1 MRGVYCAGGA
11 RGVPVAGQ
19 RIQIS
24 PAPALLS
31 PLSAPCQV
39 PGALSPEECAEFIA
53 QAERVGFQWQGSG
66 GPAKGEAY
74 RDNHRISVEDNEL
87 AGESGRRKRRD
98 EEGIG
103 KSTHLW
109 DRLAPVL
116 QPLQAGNRKAVRLNP
131 NMRVYRYSRGQQFGA
146 HIDESVTVAGGGRT
160 EYTLL
165 VYLSGAPST
174 WEGREE
180 WEEGEGYRE
189 EGEEQGEGGVG
200 AEGDG
205 EEKGERDGEGAV
217 GEGAKEGDGG
227 EGRWRRE
234 KGVAGGRGKGGVG
247 KQQHQHQEQLVG
259 GETVFYVG
267 ARSQESFENSE
278 KYHGLAGRHSVP
290 VSLFSL
296 NSFLHF
302 PSPSCSPSVPYSSLP
317 LSPQVSPEVGMALL
331 HSNWARCLL
340 HEASEVKLVASHCVY
355 APLSPHIPPLPFF
368 PQVSPE
374 VGMPSLHRHGAR
386 CLLHEAREV
395 KAGIKSLVCT
405 FLYASPSNFPAG
417 MKLSLSFLFLHSL
430 PFLRPAGQGGEG
442 WNQVTLLYL
451 YFPTIPPLPI
461 SLQVSPEV
469 GMVLLHRHGARC
481 LLHEAMEVKA
491 GIKYVLHS
499 DVVFK

>member
-1 MRGVYCAGGA
+1 MHGVNCAGGA
-11 RGVPVAGQ
+11 RVVPVAGQ

-205 EEKGERDGEGAV
+205 EGKGERDGEGAV
-217 GEGAKEGDGG
+217 GEGAREGNGG

-267 ARSQESFENSE
+267 ARSQESFE
-278 KYHGLAGRHSVP
+278 
-290 VSLFSL
+290 
-296 NSFLHF
+296 
-302 PSPSCSPSVPYSSLP
+302 
-317 LSPQVSPEVGMALL
+317 VSPEVGMA
-331 HSNWARCLL
+331 
-340 HEASEVKLVASHCVY
+340 
-355 APLSPHIPPLPFF
+355 
-368 PQVSPE
+368 
-374 VGMPSLHRHGAR
+374 
-386 CLLHEAREV
+386 
-395 KAGIKSLVCT
+395 
-405 FLYASPSNFPAG
+405 
-417 MKLSLSFLFLHSL
+417 
-430 PFLRPAGQGGEG
+430 
-442 WNQVTLLYL
+442 
-451 YFPTIPPLPI
+451 
-461 SLQVSPEV
+461 
-469 GMVLLHRHGARC
+469 LLHRHGARC

-491 GIKYVLHS
+491 GIKYVLRS

>member
-1 MRGVYCAGGA
+1 MAKKGKKQQQEPSGGA
-11 RGVPVAGQ
+11 PPIVPATRISWPKLRGHRDLTPHLIRGCEVFT
-19 RIQIS
+19 
-24 PAPALLS
+24 
-31 PLSAPCQV
+31 V

-87 AGESGRRKRRD
+87 AA
-98 EEGIG
+98 
-103 KSTHLW
+103 HLW

-205 EEKGERDGEGAV
+205 EGKGERDGEGAV
-217 GEGAKEGDGG
+217 GEGAREGNGG

-267 ARSQESFENSE
+267 ARSQESFE
-278 KYHGLAGRHSVP
+278 
-290 VSLFSL
+290 
-296 NSFLHF
+296 
-302 PSPSCSPSVPYSSLP
+302 
-317 LSPQVSPEVGMALL
+317 VSPEVGMA
-331 HSNWARCLL
+331 
-340 HEASEVKLVASHCVY
+340 
-355 APLSPHIPPLPFF
+355 
-368 PQVSPE
+368 
-374 VGMPSLHRHGAR
+374 
-386 CLLHEAREV
+386 
-395 KAGIKSLVCT
+395 
-405 FLYASPSNFPAG
+405 
-417 MKLSLSFLFLHSL
+417 
-430 PFLRPAGQGGEG
+430 
-442 WNQVTLLYL
+442 
-451 YFPTIPPLPI
+451 
-461 SLQVSPEV
+461 
-469 GMVLLHRHGARC
+469 LLHRHGARC

-491 GIKYVLHS
+491 GIKYVLRS